1 MPEYVNGTAVGEAPV
16 VDVSDSGAPQGRA
29 LPDPK
34 TQAGTLVTRM
44 VEDARERNTKNARIT
59 AKLNSER
66 PHKSSELEAAGLSWK
81 VNITTRPLATL
92 TQRVYARFPRA
103 VASAR
108 SLTSA
113 TLPPDTAN
121 AADKNKFFQKTIT
134 DFIRSEPRW
143 VEVIEGLAW
152 ESVTFGYTAA
162 VWPDEEGWLPIACRQ
177 DEMFVPPG
185 TKQHAS
191 TASVFVYRQ
200 DTLAHEA
207 RVLLDKATAASKIE
221 GTRFQ
226 WDLEALVRTLREAV
240 PSDQKAAVTEH
251 LRDIEDLRRQ
261 LTAANTFG
269 TGNKTVTIYNLLVVE
284 LTGAVSHYAV
294 NEKKEFLFA
303 WEDRFKSMSEAA
315 SFFAFELGDRTL
327 RGSKGVGRVAYTV
340 ASVLDRSTCDVVDR
354 FALSGK
360 VVAKAPTA
368 RHRQFRVSVVGNFV
382 LLDDNFELVPQ
393 AKFEASIAEGVALD
407 QFLQQKLD
415 AMTGSVSPQHLEGE
429 RVTAAAVN
437 LLAGREAER
446 ADEYMNRWMQQVG
459 YMMTEVVRR
468 LVLVPTTDP
477 KVLALRQRLSTR
489 LTVEEQQALATMPA
503 MTTVQGWTASER
515 QLIVTACAEGVGNP
529 VYDQRQ
535 LAIAKVNAMV
545 GPDLAAEIVLPTE
558 DPTVIAEQT
567 RTQLLE
573 NGVLIDGVDVPVSPR
588 DAHLIHLQGLTNVL
602 ASSLQELG
610 ANPNAF
616 AAAKA
621 VVTHGATHVQFAKE
635 AGIPG
640 VEQFEAAYQQAS
652 QALAQ
657 LVQTHQQ
664 EAAAKAEEEQFLL
677 AEQAK
682 TDPNFLPGSAEVEEV
697 TGLPAEPPAGG
708 AAGRRTAGV
717 IH

>member
-1 MPEYVNGTAVGEAPV
+1 MNESPSSTEAPV
-16 VDVSDSGAPQGRA
+16 VALSDAGQPQGRA
-29 LPDPK
+29 LPDPR
-34 TQAGTLVTRM
+34 TQVGTIVTRLI
-44 VEDARERNTKNARIT
+44 EEARERNTKNARIT
-59 AKLNSER
+59 SKLNSER
-66 PHKSSELEAAGLSWK
+66 PHRTSELEAAGLGWK

-103 VASAR
+103 VSAAR

-113 TLPPDTAN
+113 ALPPETPN
-121 AADKNKFFQKTIT
+121 GPDKTKFFQKAIT
-134 DFIRSEPRW
+134 DFVRADPRW
-143 VEVIEGLAW
+143 VEVVEGLAW

-162 VWPDEEGWLPIACRQ
+162 VWPDEERWLPVACRQ
-177 DEMFVPPG
+177 DEIFVPTG

-200 DTLAHEA
+200 DPLVHEA
-207 RVLLDKATAASKIE
+207 ARLLDAATKAKAVE
-221 GTRFQ
+221 GARFE
-226 WDLEALVRTLREAV
+226 WDIPNLIATLREAT
-240 PSDQKAAVTEH
+240 PSDQKPATTEH
-251 LRDIEDLRRQ
+251 LRDLEDLRRQ
-261 LTAANTFG
+261 LSVANAFG

-284 LTGAVSHYAV
+284 LSGRVSHYAV
-294 NEKKEFLFA
+294 NDKKQFLFA
-303 WEDRFKSMSEAA
+303 WEDRFASMSEAV

-327 RGSKGVGRVAYTV
+327 RGSKGVGRVAYSV

-393 AKFEASIAEGVALD
+393 AKFEASVAEGVALD
-407 QFLQQKLD
+407 QFLQAKLD
-415 AMTGSVSPQHLEGE
+415 SMTGSVSPQHLEGD

-437 LLAGREAER
+437 LLAGRESER

-477 KVLALRQRLSTR
+477 SVGTLRAKLRTRLSEEEIR
-489 LTVEEQQALATMPA
+489 LLATTPA
-503 MTTVQGWTASER
+503 MTTVHGWTASER
-515 QLIVTACAEGVGNP
+515 QLIVTACSEGVGNP
-529 VYDQRQ
+529 VYDQRA
-535 LAIAKVNAMV
+535 LAVAKVNAMV

-567 RTQLLE
+567 RTQMLE
-573 NGVLIDGVDVPVSPR
+573 NGALLDGMEIPVSPR
-588 DAHLIHLQGLTNVL
+588 DAHLIHLQGMTEILSAT
-602 ASSLQELG
+602 LQEL
-610 ANPNAF
+610 AQNPDSF

-621 VVTHGATHVQFAKE
+621 VVGHGLNHAMLGQQ

-640 VEQFEAAYQQAS
+640 IDQFVQAYQQAS
-652 QALAQ
+652 RALAE

-664 EAAAKAEEEQFLL
+664 EAAQKAEDEQALL
-677 AEQAK
+677 ADQAK
-682 TDPNFLPGSAEVEEV
+682 SDPANLPGEADVAES
-697 TGLPAEPPAGG
+697 TGLPVMPAEVPA
-708 AAGRRTAGV
+708 
-717 IH
+717 